1 MANKSGRDTDP
12 LVGFNF
18 GLELQGT
25 ITGYFTECS
34 GVGSESEVIEHKV
47 VNDKG
52 MEIVQKIP
60 GRLKWQDVT
69 VKRGI
74 TADMQIWDW
83 REMVEKG
90 QMDQAR
96 KTCSIVMFDRNYE
109 EVARWNFENAWPSK
123 VSGPSV
129 KSDSNEIGVEEV
141 TLVHEGMDRV
151 S

>member
-25 ITGYFTECS
+25 ITGYFTECA